1 MYSHKA
7 YYYIISVSV
16 ICYSSCLFS
25 FKENRN
31 CWLFFGKF
39 YFIDF
44 IFNFRLLKW
53 YCRSVVIYNM
63 KRARPW
69 MLANLKIIWQFHA
82 QPVHQKVWRYFGPGY
97 VGDDFFLGPN
107 LVSFNELSFLRD
119 RPFNLKRG
127 GYGFLFRSEFF
138 FGTTRVRLLF
148 FFVTQSAIF
157 FSRIPH

>member
-7 YYYIISVSV
+7 YYYTISVSV

-25 FKENRN
+25 FNENRN

-44 IFNFRLLKW
+44 IFNFRLWKW

-69 MLANLKIIWQFHA
+69 MLANLKIICQFHA
-82 QPVHQKVWRYFGPGY
+82 HPVHQKVWRYIGPRY
-97 VGDDFFLGPN
+97 IGDDFFLGPN
-107 LVSFNELSFLRD
+107 LVSFNRTVVPYVYTKSQKLTSAYKQIFLSVCQKR
-119 RPFNLKRG
+119 FNKLKNINI
-127 GYGFLFRSEFF
+127 SK
-138 FGTTRVRLLF
+138 T
-148 FFVTQSAIF
+148 S
-157 FSRIPH
+157 